1 MVKFFKF
8 LLITVFILNI
18 NNYLQANEKIAFIN
32 INYIIN
38 NSNIGKSTLK
48 KLESIN
54 KKNIKTLQFQQKK
67 IKDENDE
74 IQKIQNVI
82 SKEELKKKVAI
93 HKDNISKFNTTKSDL
108 SKSLMELKKKD
119 MLKIVEKI
127 APLVQNYMEE
137 KSINVVLKDEALYIS
152 KSNYDITKDILEIVN
167 KELK

>member
-1 MVKFFKF
+1 MVKFFKL
-8 LLITVFILNI
+8 LLITIFFLNV
-18 NNYLQANEKIAFIN
+18 NSYLQANEKIAFIN

-54 KKNIKTLQFQQKK
+54 KKNIKTLQSQQKK

-74 IQKIQNVI
+74 IQKIKNVI

-93 HKDNISKFNTTKSDL
+93 HKNNISKFNSTKSDL
-108 SKSLMELKKKD
+108 AKSLMELKKKD

>member
-108 SKSLMELKKKD
+108 SKSLMELKKKE

-127 APLVQNYMEE
+127 APLVQNYMEVN
-137 KSINVVLKDEALYIS
+137 SIDVILKGETLYIS
-152 KSNYDITKDILEIVN
+152 KSNYDITRDILEIVN

>member
-1 MVKFFKF
+1 MTKFFKF
-8 LLITVFILNI
+8 FLITIFFFNI
-18 NNYLQANEKIAFIN
+18 NTYLQANEKIAFIN

-54 KKNIKTLQFQQKK
+54 QKNIKTLQSQQKK

-74 IQKIQNVI
+74 IQKIKNVI

-93 HKDNISKFNTTKSDL
+93 HKNNIKKFNTSKSDL
-108 SKSLMELKKKD
+108 STSLMELKKKE

-127 APLVQNYMEE
+127 APLVQSYMEE
-137 KSINVVLKDEALYIS
+137 KSIDVILKDEALYIS
-152 KSNYDITKDILEIVN
+152 KSNYNITKDILEIVN
-167 KELK
+167 KKVK

>member
-108 SKSLMELKKKD
+108 SKSLMELKKKE

-137 KSINVVLKDEALYIS
+137 NSIDVILKGETLYIS
-152 KSNYDITKDILEIVN
+152 KSNYDITRDILEIVN

>member
-8 LLITVFILNI
+8 FFITIFFLNV
-18 NNYLQANEKIAFIN
+18 NSYLQANEKIAFIN

-54 KKNIKTLQFQQKK
+54 KKNIKTLQSQQKK

-74 IQKIQNVI
+74 IQKIKNVI

-93 HKDNISKFNTTKSDL
+93 HKNNISKFNSTKSDL
-108 SKSLMELKKKD
+108 AKSLMELKKKD

>member
-1 MVKFFKF
+1 MTKFFKF
-8 LLITVFILNI
+8 FLITIFFFNI

-54 KKNIKTLQFQQKK
+54 QKNIKTLQSQQKK

-74 IQKIQNVI
+74 IQKIKNVI

-93 HKDNISKFNTTKSDL
+93 HKNNISKFNSTKSDL
-108 SKSLMELKKKD
+108 AKSLMELKKKD

-137 KSINVVLKDEALYIS
+137 NSIDVILKGETLYIS
-152 KSNYDITKDILEIVN
+152 KSNYDITRDILEIVN